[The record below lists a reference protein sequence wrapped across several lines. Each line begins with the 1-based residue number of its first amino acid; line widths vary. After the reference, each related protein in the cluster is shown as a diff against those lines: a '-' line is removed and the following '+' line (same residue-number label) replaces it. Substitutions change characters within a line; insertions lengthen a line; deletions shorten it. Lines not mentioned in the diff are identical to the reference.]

1 MKRILEIFFYISIL
15 ITILKY
21 IFSFSTINRN
31 VYEIIVTIALL
42 VIHFRIAFWFNK
54 EYKVRSIFYL
64 ICISIIFLLAS
75 KLLDFFSSNYLIY
88 SFIWLIYFS
97 LTIIWNIKI
106 ILMKSTIK
114 TLKILKLFSISII
127 ISLMINFLSGIFLIK
142 YDLSY
147 LSMINMLYI
156 LPFII
161 LCVFFIKDSVHNHST
176 EETPC

>member
-42 VIHFRIAFWFNK
+42 VIHFRIAFWFYK

-64 ICISIIFLLAS
+64 ICMSMIFLLAS
-75 KLLDFFSSNYLIY
+75 KLLDFFSFNYLIY

-142 YDLSY
+142 YNLSY

-161 LCVFFIKDSVHNHST
+161 LCIFFIKDSLHIHST
-176 EETPC
+176 EAPPC